1 MSGEVTVELSLP
13 GFTGGST
20 VVVSAQ
26 PGLRHTVQLATV
38 DQAGTPRLVE
48 VTFSVRGA
56 VCPDPAAHEL
66 DCDETDHD
74 QRGDCDG
81 TVREYVV
88 QTPIVGK
95 CAGERV
101 RLCAS
106 HAQMHGRHIRT
117 APR

>member
-13 GFTGGST
+13 GFTSGSA

-38 DQAGTPRLVE
+38 DGEGTARLVE

-74 QRGDCDG
+74 HRGDCNG
-81 TVREYVV
+81 TVREYMT
-88 QTPIVGK
+88 QAPILSLL
-95 CAGERV
+95 AGEQV
-101 RLCAS
+101 RLCAA
-106 HAQMHGRHIRT
+106 HAQMHGRHIR
-117 APR
+117 ALPR